1 MIGTNTIFTIDINI
15 GTNWISI
22 EDVAP
27 AYNTTNKGV
36 KIGAN
41 NVDTVVADTDNGTLP
56 FARNVI
62 TLDAVPPG
70 QAPNKIKPIPISG
83 GKLNNIA
90 TKKPA
95 KGIHKNWITDT
106 RITFIGCLNTSRNT
120 CAVKVKPIANMTNCN
135 MYAM

>member
-1 MIGTNTIFTIDINI
+1 M
-15 GTNWISI
+15 

-41 NVDTVVADTDNGTLP
+41 NVDTVVADTDKGTLP

-70 QAPNKIKPIPISG
+70 HAPNKIKPIPISG
-83 GKLNNIA
+83 GKLKIRA

-95 KGIHKNWITDT
+95 KGIHKN
-106 RITFIGCLNTSRNT
+106 
-120 CAVKVKPIANMTNCN
+120 
-135 MYAM
+135 